1 MNSSSLYAAL
11 LLVATLASSLAASIV
26 WQRRHSPGAWPLLG
40 FLASLFVWSLTYAI
54 YWLTPAA
61 NAGARI
67 FWLDATYLGVVWA
80 PTAFLFFTLHYTHR
94 ERWATHRLA
103 LLLAIEPLLTLLLLW
118 TDPLHGIFFAGLRTP
133 DSSTIFA
140 GGPWFWIHIVYSYG
154 MLLIIYGLLVQHY
167 RRARDQFRRQA
178 GTILFAVTLPWLS
191 NIISLI
197 DLNPLHG
204 LDLTPLT
211 FTLTGVILTY
221 ALFYQRLLDLIPVAR
236 DRVVERMLEPVF
248 VLDAQQRIIDLNP
261 AASRLLERMKP
272 EAASQAL
279 GAALSTFFPDWTQW
293 IASENGLHEITMEGD
308 GRRLYYEP
316 LISPLHDERGQQ
328 QGQILILNDITRH
341 KQAQEALKQSEE
353 KYARAFQTS
362 PYAMTLARVR
372 DGAFVE
378 VNEAF
383 TTLSGYNREEALN
396 HSSLELGL
404 WVDLQARDQIY
415 QDLSAGQRVFNRELQ
430 FRHRSGK
437 IVTGLLS
444 AQMLTLNDEQYI
456 LSSIADISERKQVE
470 EALQESEARQRAL
483 LRAVPDLILR
493 QHRDGTYLD
502 YHVGDPSLLAAPPEQ
517 FLGRNIRE
525 IFSPEETERFIGW
538 NEEAVTTGREVIRE
552 YELKIGDELR
562 HFEARI
568 VASGPDEVVTL
579 IRDITE
585 LKQARQREFEIAL
598 EKERARVLTTFMQ
611 HASHEFR
618 TPLTIINSSTS
629 LIALHEDP
637 QTRQQK
643 ATRIR
648 EQVKRITTLV
658 DMILQMVR
666 LESGTHPMGLVHV
679 DELLRRSAHMMQ
691 ERNPKRKIIVQVE
704 PDLPVVRGNER
715 LLHQAL
721 EALIDNALR
730 FSPEQSA
737 VTISAACAED
747 AVVLTVQD
755 EGPGIPEEEQALIFE
770 TFWRKDAAHTTP
782 GFGLGLALARRIAG
796 LHNGALSVESQVG
809 QGSRFHLR
817 LPSA

>member
-1 MNSSSLYAAL
+1 MNSSDLYAAL
-11 LLVATLASSLAASIV
+11 LLIATLASSLAASIV
-26 WQRRHSPGAWPLLG
+26 WQRRRSPGAWPLLA
-40 FLASLFVWSLTYAI
+40 FLASLFVWSLTYAF
-54 YWLTPAA
+54 YWLTPAG
-61 NAGARI
+61 NAAARI

-80 PTAFLFFTLHYTHR
+80 PPTFLLFTLHYTYR
-94 ERWATHRLA
+94 ECWATRRLA
-103 LLLAIEPLLTLLLLW
+103 LLLTVEPLLTLLILW
-118 TDPLHGIFFAGLRTP
+118 TDPLHGLFFAGLRTP
-133 DSSTIFA
+133 DSSMIFE
-140 GGPWFWIHIVYSYG
+140 GGPWFWIHLVYSYG
-154 MLLIIYGLLVQHY
+154 MLLIIYVLLVQHY
-167 RRARDQFRRQA
+167 RRARNHFRRQA
-178 GTILFAVTLPWLS
+178 ATILFAVTLPWIG
-191 NIISLI
+191 NIASLV
-197 DLNPLHG
+197 DMNPLPA

-248 VLDAQQRIIDLNP
+248 VVDMQQRIIDLNP
-261 AASRLLERMKP
+261 AASRLLERVKP

-279 GAALSTFFPDWTQW
+279 GTALSTFFPDWTQW

-328 QGQILILNDITRH
+328 QGQMILLNDITRH
-341 KQAQEALKQSEE
+341 KEIQKALKQSEE
-353 KYARAFQTS
+353 KFARAFQTS
-362 PYAMTLARVR
+362 PYAVTLARVR
-372 DGAFVE
+372 DGAFIE

-383 TTLSGYNREEALN
+383 TALSGYTNDEALG
-396 HSSLELGL
+396 HSSPELGL
-404 WVDLQARDQIY
+404 WVNSQDRDQVF
-415 QDLSAGQRVFNRELQ
+415 QDLSAGQRVFNRELL
-430 FRHRSGK
+430 FRRRDGK
-437 IVTGLLS
+437 TVTGLLS
-444 AQMLTLNDEQYI
+444 AQLFMLNDEQYI

-493 QHRDGTYLD
+493 HHRDGTFLD
-502 YHVGDPSLLAAPPEQ
+502 YHAGDPSLLAAPPEQ
-517 FLGRNIRE
+517 FLGRNIRDV
-525 IFSPEETERFIGW
+525 FPPEEAERFLQW
-538 NEEAVTTGREVIRE
+538 NDEAVATGREVIRE
-552 YELKIGDELR
+552 YELRIGDEPR

-585 LKQARQREFEIAL
+585 LKRARQREFEVAL

-618 TPLTIINSSTS
+618 TPLTIINSSAS

-637 QTRQQK
+637 QARQQK
-643 ATRIR
+643 AGRIR
-648 EQVKRITTLV
+648 EQVKRITALV

-666 LESGTHPMGLVHV
+666 LESGTPEIGLVHV
-679 DELLRRSAHMMQ
+679 DELLRRSTHIMQ

-704 PDLPVVRGNER
+704 PDLPVIQGSER
-715 LLHQAL
+715 LLHEAL

-730 FSPEQSA
+730 FGPEQGT
-737 VTISAACAED
+737 VTVSAACAAD

-782 GFGLGLALARRIAG
+782 GFGLGLALARRIAE
-796 LHNGALSVESQVG
+796 LHKGKLSVESQPG

-817 LPSA
+817 LPTV

>member
-1 MNSSSLYAAL
+1 MNTSDFYAAL
-11 LLVATLASSLAASIV
+11 LLMAALASSLAASIV
-26 WQRRHSPGAWPLLG
+26 WQRRRSPGAWPLLA
-40 FLASLFVWSLTYAI
+40 FLASLFVWSLTYAV
-54 YWLTPAA
+54 YWLTPAGNSA
-61 NAGARI
+61 ARI

-80 PTAFLFFTLHYTHR
+80 PPTFLLFTLHYIQRAH
-94 ERWATHRLA
+94 WAMRRLA
-103 LLLAIEPLLTLLLLW
+103 LLLAIEPLLTLLILW
-118 TDPLHGIFFAGLRTP
+118 TDPLHGLFFAGLRTP

-154 MLLIIYGLLVQHY
+154 MLLIIYALLVQHY
-167 RRARDQFRRQA
+167 RRARDHYRHQTA
-178 GTILFAVTLPWLS
+178 TILFAVTLPLFG
-191 NIISLI
+191 NLASLVN
-197 DLNPLHG
+197 LNPLPA

-236 DRVVERMLEPVF
+236 DQVVERMLEPVF
-248 VLDAQQRIIDLNP
+248 VVDSQQRIIDLNP
-261 AASRLLERMKP
+261 AARNLLLGLSPETAASPIGAGMVTFFADWEHWVSANGSTHEIEL
-272 EAASQAL
+272 EAAGQ
-279 GAALSTFFPDWTQW
+279 
-293 IASENGLHEITMEGD
+293 
-308 GRRLYYEP
+308 RCYYEP
-316 LISPLHDERGQQ
+316 MISPLHDGRGRQ
-328 QGQILILNDITRH
+328 QGQMLILNDITRH
-341 KQAQEALKQSEE
+341 KQAQQALQQSEE
-353 KYARAFQTS
+353 KFARAFQTS
-362 PYAMTLARVR
+362 PYAITLARVR

-383 TTLSGYNREEALN
+383 TTLSGYSREEALD
-396 HSSLELGL
+396 HSSPELSL

-430 FRHRSGK
+430 FRRRDGQ
-437 IVTGLLS
+437 ILTGLLS
-444 AQMLTLNDEQYI
+444 AQLFMLNNEQYI
-456 LSSIADISERKQVE
+456 LSSIADISERKQIE
-470 EALQESEARQRAL
+470 ETLQTSEARQRAL

-502 YHVGDPSLLAAPPEQ
+502 YYAADPSLLAAPPEQ
-517 FLGRNIRE
+517 FLGHNIRE
-525 IFSPEETERFIGW
+525 IFAPEDAERFIGW

-552 YELKIGDELR
+552 YALKIGDELR

-579 IRDITE
+579 VRDITE

-618 TPLTIINSSTS
+618 TPLTIINSSAS
-629 LIALHEDP
+629 LIALHEDAEA
-637 QTRQQK
+637 RQQK
-643 ATRIR
+643 AGRIR
-648 EQVKRITTLV
+648 EQVRRITALV

-666 LESGTHPMGLVHV
+666 LESGTPEIGLVHV
-679 DELLRRSAHMMQ
+679 DELLRRSTHIMQ
-691 ERNPKRKIIVQVE
+691 ERNPKAQIIIQVE
-704 PDLPVVRGNER
+704 PNLPIIQGSER
-715 LLHQAL
+715 LLHEAL

-730 FSPEQSA
+730 FGPEQGT
-737 VTISAACAED
+737 VTVSAACAAD

-782 GFGLGLALARRIAG
+782 GFGVGLSIARRIAE
-796 LHNGALSVESQVG
+796 LHKGKLSVESQPG

-817 LPSA
+817 LPVE

>member
-1 MNSSSLYAAL
+1 MNPSNLYAAL
-11 LLVATLASSLAASIV
+11 LLVAALASGLAASVV
-26 WQRRHSPGAWPLLG
+26 WQRRRSPGAWPLLA
-40 FLASLFVWSLTYAI
+40 FLASLFIWSLTYAF

-80 PTAFLFFTLHYTHR
+80 PPAFLLFTLHYTQR
-94 ERWATHRLA
+94 EHWATRRLT
-103 LLLAIEPLLTLLLLW
+103 LLLTLEPLLTLLILW
-118 TDPLHGIFFAGLRTP
+118 TDPLHGLFFAGLRTP

-140 GGPWFWIHIVYSYG
+140 GGPWFWLHIVYTYG
-154 MLLIIYGLLVQHY
+154 MLLISYLMLLRYY
-167 RRARDQFRRQA
+167 RHARDHFRHQA
-178 GTILFAVTLPWLS
+178 GTILFAVTLPWLG
-191 NIISLI
+191 NIASLI
-197 DLNPLHG
+197 DLNPLQG

-248 VLDAQQRIIDLNP
+248 VVDTQQRIIDLNP
-261 AASRLLERMKP
+261 AASRLLERITP

-279 GAALSTFFPDWTQW
+279 GSALSVFFPDWEQW
-293 IASENGLHEITMEGD
+293 ARSEKRPREIALEGD
-308 GRRLYYEP
+308 GQRFYYEP
-316 LISPLHDERGQQ
+316 LISLLHDGRGQE
-328 QGQILILNDITRH
+328 QGQMLILNDITRH
-341 KQAQEALKQSEE
+341 KETQEALRQSEE
-353 KYARAFQTS
+353 KFARAFQTS
-362 PYAMTLARVR
+362 SYALTLARVR
-372 DGAFVE
+372 DGALVE
-378 VNEAF
+378 VNDAF
-383 TTLSGYNREEALN
+383 TQVSGYSREETLGRT
-396 HSSLELGL
+396 SPELGL
-404 WVDLQARDQIY
+404 WVDLEARDWVFQE
-415 QDLSAGQRVFNRELQ
+415 LAAGRPVINEEFQ
-430 FRHRSGK
+430 FRSRTGT
-437 IVTGLLS
+437 IITGLLS
-444 AQMLTLNDEQYI
+444 AQLLLLNGDQYI
-456 LSSIADISERKQVE
+456 LSSIADISERKRIE
-470 EALQESEARQRAL
+470 EALQESEARHRAL

-493 QHRDGTYLD
+493 QNRDGIYLD
-502 YHVGDPSLLAAPPEQ
+502 YHAGDPSLMAMPPEQ
-517 FLGRNIRE
+517 FLGRNICE
-525 IFSPEETERFIGW
+525 IFPPEDAERFLQW
-538 NEEAVTTGREVIRE
+538 NEEAVATGREVIRE
-552 YELKIGDELR
+552 YMLKAGSEAR

-585 LKQARQREFEIAL
+585 LKQARQHEFEVAL

-618 TPLTIINSSTS
+618 TPLTIINSSAS

-637 QTRQQK
+637 QARQQK

-648 EQVKRITTLV
+648 EQVKRITALV

-679 DELLRRSAHMMQ
+679 DEAIRRSVHSMQ
-691 ERNPKRKIIVQVE
+691 ERNPKRKIIVQVAS
-704 PDLPVVRGNER
+704 DLPVVRGNER
-715 LLHQAL
+715 LLHEAL

-730 FSPEQSA
+730 FGPEQGT
-737 VTISAACAED
+737 VTVSAACAAD

-782 GFGLGLALARRIAG
+782 GFGLGLALARRIAE
-796 LHNGALSVESQVG
+796 LHKGKLSVESQPG

-817 LPSA
+817 LPTV